1 MPTGAGCVPVCC
13 LPADVAS
20 TSGRRFVIPRNEIPV
35 DLLVARH
42 DPRKVPSSAICTTA
56 ELRQAH
62 RDSAWAGKREYL
74 IAGAAAGLHVA
85 MFAWNL
91 AFWGFEGM
99 PPDRCVTQMCLLSM
113 SLFCSQHCKP
123 DMGMAS
129 TRLHV
134 KGCIQFAYSSKGLQH
149 ITATV
154 EYQDGALLLGV
165 YHDQLPC
172 PVHQQIMR
180 QPGTPYTT
188 NAYQRADASCMYV
201 LRERA
206 TCQLGLQD
214 ITDMQLPAVAFA
226 CCRYWPDNPR
236 IKLGLRPGRYGHM
249 AGAKKLWYNYL
260 ELFEGGGAPK
270 K

>member
-1 MPTGAGCVPVCC
+1 LSACR

-99 PPDRCVTQMCLLSM
+99 PPDRYVTHTCKFKSCTEQINRQQGRSSTA
-113 SLFCSQHCKP
+113 SL
-123 DMGMAS
+123 
-129 TRLHV
+129 TRACRHV
-134 KGCIQFAYSSKGLQH
+134 KRCNQFPL
-149 ITATV
+149 TA
-154 EYQDGALLLGV
+154 AGV
-165 YHDQLPC
+165 
-172 PVHQQIMR
+172 
-180 QPGTPYTT
+180 GS
-188 NAYQRADASCMYV
+188 AS
-201 LRERA
+201 
-206 TCQLGLQD
+206 QS
-214 ITDMQLPAVAFA
+214 I
-226 CCRYWPDNPR
+226 
-236 IKLGLRPGRYGHM
+236 IKLNHCSESS
-249 AGAKKLWYNYL
+249 A
-260 ELFEGGGAPK
+260 
-270 K
+270 